1 MDNTPLVKRDAILE
15 LLRDVA
21 AMTPASCDHS
31 SAPGAGVGER
41 AATLL
46 LEIER
51 QATQHC
57 HYTCEG
63 KGGRYELLGQARGAG
78 CSRGQLRTIYRSTAT
93 GDLFFREPAEFAS
106 RMTPIEDD
114 STSVRPQVMSP
125 IPVLARGFFLPQ
137 PDPHSY
143 NFLDDS
149 DDPGECDD
157 SVPAVIIPRSEFDRI
172 RLAAPQ
178 DTQSG
183 RSE

>member
-1 MDNTPLVKRDAILE
+1 MQRDAILE

-21 AMTPASCDHS
+21 ALTPAAGNPST
-31 SAPGAGVGER
+31 APTSGVSER

-51 QATQHC
+51 QATQDC
-57 HYTCEG
+57 HYTCAG

-78 CSRGQLRTIYRSTAT
+78 CSRGLLRTVYRSTVT
-93 GDLFFREPAEFAS
+93 GELFFREPAEFAS

-114 STSVRPQVMSP
+114 ITSECPLVVSP
-125 IPVLARGFFLPQ
+125 IPVLARGFFLPL
-137 PDPHSY
+137 PGPHSY
-143 NFLDDS
+143 NFLDDT

-172 RLAAPQ
+172 RLASIQ
-178 DTQSG
+178 DAQSG